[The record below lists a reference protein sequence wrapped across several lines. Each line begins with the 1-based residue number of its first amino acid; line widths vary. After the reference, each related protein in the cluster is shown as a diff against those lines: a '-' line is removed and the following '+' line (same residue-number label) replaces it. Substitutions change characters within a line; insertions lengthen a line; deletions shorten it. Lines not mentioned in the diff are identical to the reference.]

1 MENNFL
7 EIENVTF
14 AASSKNKVNNVS
26 FNIENEGDI
35 VCLLG
40 PSGIG
45 KTTILRTIAGLQK
58 LSKGKIILKGKTIS
72 SEEIHVEPEERNV
85 ALSFQDNS
93 LFPNYK
99 VIDNINFG
107 KKRKNGNSS
116 SVEAEEIIKILHIEA
131 ILDKFPHQ
139 ISAGEAQRVSL
150 ARSLVSK
157 PDLLLLDEPFSNI
170 DQSLKEE
177 IQISVKKLLKRI
189 NLTTIIV
196 THDSYEAFS
205 MADKC
210 GIILNQELKQYDVPY
225 NVHHEPNSLEVA
237 NFLNKGVFVNVKVI
251 DSECAI
257 HSLMHK
263 ELGEIKGKL
272 LNKFPSGSNVKLLL
286 QPEDLIHDDESKLK
300 LEVVDRKFR
309 GTNFIYT
316 LATKSGEH
324 LPVFV
329 HSHHIHQH
337 EKSEK
342 FGLKSPIFIDHLVCF
357 KS

>member
-1 MENNFL
+1 MSSNFF
-7 EIENVTF
+7 EIQNGNFT
-14 AASSKNKVNNVS
+14 ASEKNKVNNVNLTIKEQGEIIS
-26 FNIENEGDI
+26 
-35 VCLLG
+35 LLG

-58 LSKGKIILKGKTIS
+58 LSRGVINLKGKILS
-72 SEEIHVEPEERNV
+72 SASIHIEPEDRNV

-93 LFPNYK
+93 LFPNYN

-107 KKRKNGNSS
+107 KKRLNGNGSLLDTS
-116 SVEAEEIIKILHIEA
+116 EIIKILHIEP
-131 ILDKFPHQ
+131 ILEKFPHQ

-150 ARSLVSK
+150 ARSLLSK

-170 DQSLKEE
+170 DQSLKDE
-177 IQISVKKLLKRI
+177 IQVSVKKLLKRI

-210 GIILNQELKQYDVPY
+210 GIILGQQLKQYDVPY
-225 NVHHEPNSLEVA
+225 NVHHEPNSIEVA
-237 NFLNKGVFVNVKVI
+237 NFLNKGVFIDVKVI
-251 DSECAI
+251 DSECAV
-257 HSLMHK
+257 HRLEHT
-263 ELGEIKGKL
+263 ELGEIRGKL
-272 LNKFPSGSNVKLLL
+272 SNNFPSGARVKLLL
-286 QPEDLIHDDESKLK
+286 QPEDLIHDDQSKLK
-300 LEVVDRKFR
+300 LDVVDRKFR

-316 LATKSGEH
+316 LKTNNGEH

-337 EKSEK
+337 EKNEK
-342 FGLKSPIFIDHLVCF
+342 FGIQSPIYIDHLVCF
-357 KS
+357 